1 MGGKPPIRKAAEHG
15 RTRPIRLCVLMKR
28 AQRAQ
33 RIERRIRYCAGVI
46 LVLVVIS
53 AGIAVARGGLA
64 VTAPNAATPIACPA
78 GDHLLAGLPQ
88 QVDIEAEQRDYPE
101 ATAAI
106 WADGALWTANESGL
120 LTRWDVEN
128 GSYKQYHTPDG
139 AVIRS
144 LATTG
149 NALAAGT
156 DDGLLWLLSSDDWRS
171 VPACADATITS
182 IAWDPA
188 GAFWGACPGEGLVR
202 VSIAED
208 TARRE
213 AIPGPDAIQGISAV
227 AYEPA
232 HAVVWIATS
241 SGDALRY
248 DTHRRQWTEHLTLPG
263 RPTVHTLLNGPDGSI
278 WMATADGLYVYRN
291 GSVSLCP
298 ANQSAL
304 NAPLS
309 ALARTAD
316 GNVWVAGDER
326 IARITDC
333 ETQPLVYT
341 DADNPILSDRHRLV
355 VLDSAAR
362 PWFIGRRGKV
372 HFDGNAWV
380 AIDADVRRQ
389 ADFMPIEPMRDVLPP
404 PRSFPSP
411 GASYTD
417 WLRTWPRPPDDNGRG
432 MHFLQTHQYDAVET
446 QRQINRLIWLGV
458 KWATV
463 VYRDHTQLK
472 RTAPL
477 FQAAGITV
485 IWWPFVRPH
494 QSYVSWAED
503 VAFLRQRGIAPYMQL
518 YNEPELDQEWDS
530 SCPVSQEVYL
540 RNLLPAA
547 EQVYDAGGYVGLQVM
562 TPEWLRAALREIKAA
577 GKHHIFERMFFIP
590 HLHGLNHPP
599 NYTEDIHGVLG
610 FREFARVFAE
620 ELGFVPVM
628 IAGEGG
634 WRLGEQQ
641 DNRFPAITEALHRDY
656 HLEVFNW
663 FRTGRLS
670 DGEPLPDYLFAF
682 CPWLISDP
690 ADPAAWFDSAAG
702 ERRLTIEAVASMPA
716 FERRFSWDE

>member
-1 MGGKPPIRKAAEHG
+1 MWDCIQVVLFLALTGCLAACAVPSPLPPI
-15 RTRPIRLCVLMKR
+15 
-28 AQRAQ
+28 
-33 RIERRIRYCAGVI
+33 
-46 LVLVVIS
+46 
-53 AGIAVARGGLA
+53 
-64 VTAPNAATPIACPA
+64 VTSPDTFPAATTCLSGNHI
-78 GDHLLAGLPQ
+78 LAGLPET
-88 QVDIEAEQRDYPE
+88 VDAEAERRDYPE

-128 GSYKQYHTPDG
+128 GSYRQYHIPDG

-144 LATTG
+144 LATAGST
-149 NALAAGT
+149 LAAGT
-156 DDGLLWLLSSDDWRS
+156 DDGLLWLLASENWRS
-171 VPACADATITS
+171 VPACADAAITS

-188 GAFWGACPGEGLVR
+188 GAFWCACPGEGLVR
-202 VSIAED
+202 VNIAEN

-213 AIPGPDAIQGISAV
+213 AIPGSDAIQGISAV
-227 AYEPA
+227 AYEPT

-248 DTHRRQWTEHLTLPG
+248 DIHRRQWTEHLTLPG
-263 RPTVHTLLNGPDGSI
+263 RPMVHTLLNRPDGSI
-278 WMATADGLYVYRN
+278 WMATANGLYVYRN

-298 ANQSAL
+298 ANRSAL
-304 NAPLS
+304 DTPVS
-309 ALARTAD
+309 ALTRTAD
-316 GNVWVAGDER
+316 GSVWVAGDER

-355 VLDSAAR
+355 VLDSADR

-389 ADFMPIEPMRDVLPP
+389 ADFTPVEPARDVLPP

-411 GASYTD
+411 GASDTD

-432 MHFLQTHQYDAVET
+432 MHFLQTHQYDAIEA
-446 QRQINRLIWLGV
+446 QRQINRLIRLGV
-458 KWATV
+458 RWATV
-463 VYRDHTQLK
+463 IYRDHAQLK

-485 IWWPFVRPH
+485 VWRPFVRPY

-503 VAFLRQRGIAPYMQL
+503 VTFLRQRGIAPYMQL
-518 YNEPELDQEWDS
+518 YNEPELDQEWDRL
-530 SCPVSQEVYL
+530 CPVSQEVYL
-540 RNLLPAA
+540 RNLLSAA

-577 GKHHIFERMFFIP
+577 GKHPIFERMFFIP

-702 ERRLTIEAVASMPA
+702 DRTLTIEAIASLPT
-716 FERRFSWDE
+716 FERRFSWDNPR